1 MRVSSPIGWRDRLLG
16 VGVAIL
22 VWNFCSLLAF
32 ADGANTDYQE
42 LRLLIEQLRKENAEL
57 RQKQTTAEKEL
68 VVATN
73 RLAKIERVQ
82 GDVRSGLVADDEEAR
97 SASEWRAFLSNS
109 LKLLSDADQEIKEL
123 QKRLRLLL
131 FASEKALQ
139 SAEEVDPAKRAM
151 LEQEL
156 RSSRKFLS
164 ETSEEA
170 KTPIISEPDKS
181 GLASVKLI
189 GVRLDLGVAALG
201 IGRRQGAKV
210 GMPFL
215 VIKDKKLLAVL
226 VIAEVRDKTAL
237 ALIEQMDPDHPIKE
251 GDLATLKRG

>member
-1 MRVSSPIGWRDRLLG
+1 MRISSPIAWRGRLLG
-16 VGVAIL
+16 AGLTIL

-32 ADGANTDYQE
+32 AADANTDYQE
-42 LRLLIEQLRKENAEL
+42 MKLLLDQIRKENNEL
-57 RQKQTTAEKEL
+57 RQKQKTTEKEL
-68 VVATN
+68 IVATN
-73 RLAKIERVQ
+73 RLAKIEKTQ

-109 LKLLSDADQEIKEL
+109 LKLLSDADREIKES

-131 FASEKALQ
+131 FASEKAFQ
-139 SAEEVDPAKRAM
+139 TAQEVDPVKRAM

-164 ETSEEA
+164 ETVEEA
-170 KTPIISEPDKS
+170 TTPIISETDKS
-181 GLASVKLI
+181 GLAAVKLI

-201 IGRRQGAKV
+201 IGRKQGAKV

-215 VIKDKKLLAVL
+215 VIKDKKLLAML

-237 ALIEQMDPDHPIKE
+237 ALIEQMDPDYPIKE